1 MPSLLSPNFSP
12 LIRALPVLDHSIQV
26 DSAFW
31 QPKFAAA
38 AQLPLWNAIFGGL
51 PTIRISRNR
60 LLTFAYPS
68 PEQKT
73 AEIILWGYPSN
84 MRGIV
89 SNLLPHLTAI
99 SLHSSSGA
107 AWPAYYQAFDAIP
120 ERIGISTITKLAY
133 FYSRTFTGLGALILD
148 NRLIGSTANW
158 DETTMPGLT
167 YQNAPTRY
175 PIYLS
180 VMHAVAANPLLACT
194 PDQIEFFLFALGDSF

>member
-31 QPKFAAA
+31 QPKFATAG
-38 AQLPLWNAIFGGL
+38 QLPLWNAIFGGL

-73 AEIILWGYPSN
+73 AEILLWGYPNN

-107 AWPAYYQAFDAIP
+107 AWPVYYQAFNAIP
-120 ERIGISTITKLAY
+120 KRIGISTITKLAY

-158 DETTMPGLT
+158 VETAPLRLT
-167 YQNAPTRY
+167 YQNAPAS
-175 PIYLS
+175 YLNYLNS
-180 VMHAVAANPLLACT
+180 MHAIANSLLACT
-194 PDQIEFFLFALGDSF
+194 ADQLEFFLFALGDGF